1 MFSYDT
7 DLTLDSVMVGKNTTM
22 NRELFHDNSFYDT
35 YLYPKQKLINLP
47 NGKQV
52 VDEPTDHNNIKLLYN
67 LFGDFNERLQVYR
80 FFQEYAMGIVSN
92 CECCGADLNIFNRT
106 PYTICKKCDTV
117 DSIDYETQMEL
128 LNV

>member
-22 NRELFHDNSFYDT
+22 IRELHNDNSFYDT

-47 NGKQV
+47 NGSQII
-52 VDEPTDHNNIKLLYN
+52 DEPTDSHNIQLLYN
-67 LFGDFNERLQVYR
+67 LFGDVNERLQAYR
-80 FFQEYAMGIVSN
+80 FFQEYAMGIVHN

-106 PYTICKKCDTV
+106 PYTICKKCDTMENN
-117 DSIDYETQMEL
+117 DTQLEY